1 MITTAHMESM
11 HRLRLTLLAAA
22 AVVSLMLCTAAP
34 RAHAAATSAPGA
46 ANASRAVDIEQ
57 RNRKF
62 QKAEALYLSGR
73 LKDAQAAFADLSHE
87 YPNDARVWLKFGNT
101 LTKLG
106 SYDEA
111 ATAFQTAASLDPT
124 QGAAGLNLALV
135 RLLQAQGSLEFAVGR
150 LAPGS
155 PERAQAE
162 SLQRQISTLLGTPE
176 RPATAH

>member
-1 MITTAHMESM
+1 MITTAKIESM
-11 HRLRLTLLAAA
+11 RSPGVTLLAAA
-22 AVVSLMLCTAAP
+22 AVVSFMLCATAT
-34 RAHAAATSAPGA
+34 RAQAASGSAQGAGNATH
-46 ANASRAVDIEQ
+46 AVDSEQ
-57 RNRKF
+57 RNRRF
-62 QKAEALYLSGR
+62 QRAEALYLSGR

-124 QGAAGLNLALV
+124 QGAAALNLALV
-135 RLLQAQGSLEFAVGR
+135 RLLQAQGSLDFALGR

-155 PERAQAE
+155 SERAQAE
-162 SLQRQISTLLGTPE
+162 SLQRQVTTLLGAPE
-176 RPATAH
+176 RPAAAH